1 MHVSLKH
8 HVGMCSE
15 IKTVEFK
22 AEDFPSKG
30 KKTSMKSKTNV
41 GKKIV
46 TWYTGNQ
53 LQTYHKCSAINRL
66 KKLECTV
73 NEQSAKSLGF
83 CYRRLKY
90 GPVKTEN

>member
-1 MHVSLKH
+1 MY
-8 HVGMCSE
+8 SE

-30 KKTSMKSKTNV
+30 KKRQWKV
-41 GKKIV
+41 RPILEKKIV

-53 LQTYHKCSAINRL
+53 LQTYHKCSAINRF

-73 NEQSAKSLGF
+73 NEQSDKSLGF

-90 GPVKTEN
+90 GQVKTEN

>member
-30 KKTSMKSKTNV
+30 KKTSMKSKDNF
-41 GKKIV
+41 GKK
-46 TWYTGNQ
+46 
-53 LQTYHKCSAINRL
+53 
-66 KKLECTV
+66 
-73 NEQSAKSLGF
+73 
-83 CYRRLKY
+83 
-90 GPVKTEN
+90 